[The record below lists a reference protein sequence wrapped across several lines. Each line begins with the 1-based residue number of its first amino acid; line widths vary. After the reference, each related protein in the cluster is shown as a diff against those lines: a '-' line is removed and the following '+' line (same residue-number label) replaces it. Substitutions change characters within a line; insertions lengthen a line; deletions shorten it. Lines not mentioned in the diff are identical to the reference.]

1 MLVAIDGLFPELPL
15 LRGSSQDG
23 RKWLGSPPFISHGK
37 PIWKGNTPILRGPTI
52 TMVINHFLN
61 GMIIQV
67 CGIRKPFF
75 HDQISCRSSG
85 SVWCC
90 KLQPKVDTSENTKSC
105 FYSYVLHL
113 TVANMMT
120 SHLFLWWHWMF
131 NFYISYPL
139 ITCSLRSH
147 FQTDQTF
154 WNRFAPSP
162 PKKLQPYFMA
172 SVAAADDR
180 IEDDHIRHQLLLWG
194 Q

>member
-1 MLVAIDGLFPELPL
+1 
-15 LRGSSQDG
+15 
-23 RKWLGSPPFISHGK
+23 
-37 PIWKGNTPILRGPTI
+37 
-52 TMVINHFLN
+52 MVINHLLN

-85 SVWCC
+85 SVWCF

-120 SHLFLWWHWMF
+120 SHLFSVMTLDVQLLYTVPF
-131 NFYISYPL
+131 ITCFLKEPFPNRPNVFERFYIFHSQKL
-139 ITCSLRSH
+139 KNRSIT
-147 FQTDQTF
+147 
-154 WNRFAPSP
+154 
-162 PKKLQPYFMA
+162 A

-180 IEDDHIRHQLLLWG
+180 IEDDHIGHQLLL
-194 Q
+194 